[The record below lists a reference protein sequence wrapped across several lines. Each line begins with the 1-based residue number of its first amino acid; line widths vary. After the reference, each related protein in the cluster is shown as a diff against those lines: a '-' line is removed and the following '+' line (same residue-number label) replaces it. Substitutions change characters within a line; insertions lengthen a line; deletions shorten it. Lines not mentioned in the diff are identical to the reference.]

1 VIEEIKQQIEEK
13 LNTYTSVL
21 DKMSL
26 KQARHMF
33 TGVRTIIWVAPGVIW
48 LLCLWQVLLPLGTL
62 NFEIITLFC
71 FLILV
76 LSIIAS
82 CFTNWF
88 LMLLTTR
95 RQDKSEDERV
105 DLMWDEMQIGLW
117 QISYIIGAAIA
128 LPLCMTA
135 IPFLQYLRLHPIMKG
150 VTPQMVDQVTGNP
163 FIIRILLSGI
173 AIISALYL
181 HSRFVH
187 LTLLFEPRIRE
198 WMANYEFHYRPLH
211 SMLSGESEQDPKKLE
226 HLPVIVLGNS
236 LETGDT
242 VVQSPEARRRNSIVI
257 GPIGAG
263 KTSSWFRPQMDQDIN
278 HYLAYIRDYAKVS
291 KDPNWEEPYGEQQNY
306 LNGFAVV
313 EPTDDLCRTIYNDC
327 IAKGVPKDKIV
338 WLDPENPD
346 TPSLNLMSGPVDA
359 VASNLTDIFT
369 GLKESANDFFSQA
382 ERAYLEQHI
391 YLLRL
396 AGIIEGTNGG
406 FNELMNMFNDI
417 YIVVKKIIELQAYV
431 ELLRINVSTAE
442 KFYKERPDSKTA
454 FSKYKELKDH
464 YDIAYETLQW
474 FQTNVYAE
482 QFKTGVKTQQ
492 SGPYKGWPVYVN
504 KQEQFVQG
512 LMNTLSDISKKIGLR
527 RVLFRENKGFNLDD
541 FMKNGGILLCN
552 TGKKELGAVLAK
564 ILGQIYTLSI
574 ESATFR
580 RTPNVDPMFPLY
592 MDEFPDYLSSGFT
605 DFAAQARKFN
615 QPINIACQSVSQL
628 SQVFGPDYKNTIM
641 SVMLTRATFG
651 DLGPDDAKALE
662 PLFGEHEEATESIN
676 DQDIDLAAD
685 QAQNRRKIQTRV
697 EKVPNITAAQI
708 MGLEKFTMAI
718 RTPGEHKSDVFNR
731 IRVGRITDESV
742 KEDPHNF
749 NMDNPDDAKAYEEM
763 KKSDTHLNPDNN
775 EVDEQIIGQLKS
787 HEYIIQWPSED
798 DMKQAINTVPTILDD
813 QGNVVAGGD
822 EDDDSM
828 DKHSILPSAAHG
840 SEVSADSMP
849 PEIGKE
855 EAKTGSK
862 LSHVN
867 KKKKG
872 NLKGKNAQLKTDEDM
887 PSDILDS
894 DDDPWGDFGGN
905 VDLNNARG
913 INQGTV
919 APAKNSDDNTA
930 DDDNDYG
937 NLLEDD
943 FPDDESDRKAE
954 KHKEKDEQST
964 ANEEAA
970 INESIDTGSESA
982 QNVHSVVKKQS
993 KLKSK
998 SEQKDDNEISESDKE
1013 AEFKEQAKSALTKSV
1028 LKSPNGG
1035 NNRNDNDLKVDKESP
1050 TDILNSDIDSDK
1062 KVPASK
1068 IMKNQSHPNNSQNI
1082 SDQIQTNPKNNSN
1095 TEQSEDTNEFKN
1107 KTDMEEKQMLE
1118 INDNNQIV
1126 EKKLSNQHPVVP
1138 DREKMQKQLK
1148 RSALVEMQRGF
1159 NDIANDPSLTEIER
1173 LNTMKTFRRDERKRL
1188 TPLFPNSIDKVID
1201 RISVAIDKQEEKVK
1215 NVHNTIGGQD
1225 NFETVGRKMDETRE
1239 AHSDDLNQELEAMM
1253 KKFDDNPDV
1262 VQTNEELSEDDEK
1275 YEEEHS
1281 LNDKDPWSSQPGM
1294 LNNTN
1299 FPDFDKDS
1307 DD

>member
-1 VIEEIKQQIEEK
+1 MIEEFKQKIEEQ

-26 KQARHMF
+26 KQARNTF
-33 TGVRTIIWVAPGVIW
+33 TGVRTLIWIAPGVIW
-48 LLCLWQVLLPLGTL
+48 LLCLGQVLLPLGTL

-71 FLILV
+71 WLILV
-76 LSIIAS
+76 LSMVAS

-95 RQDKSEDERV
+95 RQDKNQDERV

-117 QISYIIGAAIA
+117 QIAYVAGASIA

-135 IPFLQYLRLHPIMKG
+135 IPFLQYLRLHPIMKN

-163 FIIRILLSGI
+163 YIIRILLSGI
-173 AIISALYL
+173 AVISALYL

-226 HLPVIVLGNS
+226 HLPVIVLGKS
-236 LETGDT
+236 LETGDL

-278 HYLAYIRDYAKVS
+278 HYLAYIRDYAEVS
-291 KDPNWEEPYGEQQNY
+291 KDPNWEIPYGEQQNY

-313 EPTDDLCRTIYNDC
+313 EPTDDLCKTIYNDC

-396 AGIIEGTNGG
+396 AGIIEGENGG

-417 YIVVKKIIELQAYV
+417 YIVVKKVIELQAYV
-431 ELLRINVSTAE
+431 ELLRINVSSAE
-442 KFYKERPDSKTA
+442 KFYKSRPDSKTA

-504 KQEQFVQG
+504 RQEQFVQG

-527 RVLFRENKGFNLDD
+527 RVLFRQNKNFNLDD

-592 MDEFPDYLSSGFT
+592 MDEFPDYLSKSFT

-615 QPINIACQSVSQL
+615 QPINIACQSISQL

-676 DQDIDLAAD
+676 EQDIDLAAD

-697 EKVPNITAAQI
+697 EKVPNITASEI

-742 KEDPHNF
+742 KNDPNNF
-749 NMDNPDDAKAYEEM
+749 DMDNSADREAYEAM
-763 KKSDTHLNPDNN
+763 IANDKHLNPDNN
-775 EVDEQIIGQLKS
+775 EVDKQIIAQLKDK
-787 HEYIIQWPSED
+787 EYIIQWPSEENL
-798 DMKQAINTVPTILDD
+798 KQAVNTVPTILDEE
-813 QGNVVAGGD
+813 GNVIAGGD
-822 EDDDSM
+822 DDDDSM
-828 DKHSILPSAAHG
+828 DRHSILPSDANGNKPPLTDNGEKKNKDKH
-840 SEVSADSMP
+840 SKVS
-849 PEIGKE
+849 KV
-855 EAKTGSK
+855 K
-862 LSHVN
+862 HVN
-867 KKKKG
+867 KSQDKSKITK
-872 NLKGKNAQLKTDEDM
+872 NSSLK
-887 PSDILDS
+887 I
-894 DDDPWGDFGGN
+894 DDDLPDPFDDFGGDVSSKYTRMGESN
-905 VDLNNARG
+905 ISDNPDEDIDDSEIDNLLSDSPLDDDIDSDGESEDSHVE
-913 INQGTV
+913 
-919 APAKNSDDNTA
+919 NSDNSTV
-930 DDDNDYG
+930 
-937 NLLEDD
+937 
-943 FPDDESDRKAE
+943 
-954 KHKEKDEQST
+954 KENKIPKVKQS
-964 ANEEAA
+964 
-970 INESIDTGSESA
+970 I
-982 QNVHSVVKKQS
+982 VKKQS
-993 KLKSK
+993 GLKSNSEVNRDKDSKK
-998 SEQKDDNEISESDKE
+998 SDSELDEGRE
-1013 AEFKEQAKSALTKSV
+1013 ALNKSV
-1028 LKSPNGG
+1028 FKSPNKG
-1035 NNRNDNDLKVDKESP
+1035 NNRNDNDLKVDQENP
-1050 TDILNSDIDSDK
+1050 TDILRSSSISSQQSSIPRIVK
-1062 KVPASK
+1062 KMSHPKNFK
-1068 IMKNQSHPNNSQNI
+1068 INQSHSDKASNNST
-1082 SDQIQTNPKNNSN
+1082 DTVK
-1095 TEQSEDTNEFKN
+1095 SEDKNGIENKN
-1107 KTDMEEKQMLE
+1107 KEKKESMLE

-1126 EKKLSNQHPVVP
+1126 EKKISNQHPLVP
-1138 DREKMQKQLK
+1138 DREKMQKKLK
-1148 RSALVEMQRGF
+1148 HTALVEMQQGF
-1159 NDIANDPSLTEIER
+1159 NDIASDPSLTEVER
-1173 LNTMKTFRRDERKRL
+1173 LNAMKIFRRDERKRL

-1201 RISVAIDKQEEKVK
+1201 RISAAIDQQEEKVK
-1215 NVHNTIGGQD
+1215 NVHNTITGND
-1225 NFETVGRKMDETRE
+1225 NLESMGRKIDETRE
-1239 AHSDDLNQELEAMM
+1239 AHSDKLNQELEAMM
-1253 KKFDDNPDV
+1253 KKFDKSPEAAESSD
-1262 VQTNEELSEDDEK
+1262 ELSTDDDNGF
-1275 YEEEHS
+1275 EEEHS
-1281 LNDKDPWSSQPGM
+1281 LNDKDPWSNQPGM
-1294 LNNTN
+1294 LNDND
-1299 FPDFDKDS
+1299 FPDFDKD
-1307 DD
+1307 DDD

>member
-1 VIEEIKQQIEEK
+1 MIEELKQKIEEK
-13 LNTYTSVL
+13 MNTYTSLL

-33 TGVRTIIWVAPGVIW
+33 IGVRTLIWVAPGVIW

-71 FLILV
+71 WLILV
-76 LSIIAS
+76 LSMVAA

-95 RQDKSEDERV
+95 RQDKNQDERV

-117 QISYIIGAAIA
+117 QISYVAGASIA

-135 IPFLQYLRLHPIMKG
+135 IPFLQFLRLHPIMKNI
-150 VTPQMVDQVTGNP
+150 TPQMVDQVTGNP
-163 FIIRILLSGI
+163 YIIRILLSGI
-173 AIISALYL
+173 AVISALYL

-198 WMANYEFHYRPLH
+198 WMSNYEFHYRPLH

-226 HLPVIVLGNS
+226 HLPVIVLGKS
-236 LETGDT
+236 LETGDL

-291 KDPNWEEPYGEQQNY
+291 QDPNWEQPYGEQQNY

-313 EPTDDLCRTIYNDC
+313 EPTDDLCKTIYNDC

-396 AGIIEGTNGG
+396 AGIIEGQNGG

-417 YIVVKKIIELQAYV
+417 YIVVKKVIELQAYV
-431 ELLRINVSTAE
+431 ELLKINVSTAE
-442 KFYKERPDSKTA
+442 KFYKDRPESKTA

-474 FQTNVYAE
+474 FQSNVYAE

-504 KQEQFVQG
+504 RQEQFVQG

-527 RVLFRENKGFNLDD
+527 RVLFRENKDFNLDD

-592 MDEFPDYLSSGFT
+592 MDEFPDYLSKSFT

-615 QPINIACQSVSQL
+615 QPINIACQSISQL

-662 PLFGEHEEATESIN
+662 PLFGEHQEATESIN
-676 DQDIDLAAD
+676 EQDIDLAAD

-742 KEDPHNF
+742 KNDPHNF
-749 NMDNPDDAKAYEEM
+749 DMDNPTDRDAYEAM
-763 KKSDTHLNPDNN
+763 KENDKHLNPDNN
-775 EVDEQIIGQLKS
+775 EVDKQIIAQLKDK
-787 HEYIIQWPSED
+787 EYIIQWPSEED
-798 DMKQAINTVPTILDD
+798 LKQAVNTVPTILYDE
-813 QGNVVAGGD
+813 GNVVAGSED
-822 EDDDSM
+822 DDDSM
-828 DKHSILPSAAHG
+828 DHHSIMPSDANGGDVTIAT
-840 SEVSADSMP
+840 D
-849 PEIGKE
+849 
-855 EAKTGSK
+855 
-862 LSHVN
+862 
-867 KKKKG
+867 KKKG
-872 NLKGKNAQLKTDEDM
+872 KDKEKPSKVSKVKHVDKSQNQSKDKVSKNAALK
-887 PSDILDS
+887 I
-894 DDDPWGDFGGN
+894 DDDLPDPFDDFGGDVDKHFATVGGKKN
-905 VDLNNARG
+905 VSG
-913 INQGTV
+913 
-919 APAKNSDDNTA
+919 
-930 DDDNDYG
+930 
-937 NLLEDD
+937 
-943 FPDDESDRKAE
+943 KAE
-954 KHKEKDEQST
+954 KEDGNDDEFADLLNDKFDDTNSKEEQDSSKLENDSVIKKDKKTQVK
-964 ANEEAA
+964 
-970 INESIDTGSESA
+970 
-982 QNVHSVVKKQS
+982 QSVVKKQS
-993 KLKSK
+993 ELKSN
-998 SEQKDDNEISESDKE
+998 SEGKE
-1013 AEFKEQAKSALTKSV
+1013 NNSKAKVDPGREALNKSV
-1028 LKSPNGG
+1028 FKSSNKGNG
-1035 NNRNDNDLKVDKESP
+1035 RNDNDLKVDNDKPADISVPPSTTNQQVSTPKTINQASYPKESKI
-1050 TDILNSDIDSDK
+1050 TKSH
-1062 KVPASK
+1062 SK
-1068 IMKNQSHPNNSQNI
+1068 NSQNNSTNTKQ
-1082 SDQIQTNPKNNSN
+1082 SDDKAVIKNN
-1095 TEQSEDTNEFKN
+1095 DK
-1107 KTDMEEKQMLE
+1107 EKGQMLE

-1126 EKKLSNQHPVVP
+1126 EKKISNQHPLVP
-1138 DREKMQKQLK
+1138 DREEMQKKLK
-1148 RSALVEMQRGF
+1148 HDALIEMQQGF
-1159 NDIANDPSLTEIER
+1159 NNIANDPSLTEVER
-1173 LNTMKTFRRDERKRL
+1173 LNTMKIFRRDERKRL

-1201 RISVAIDKQEEKVK
+1201 RISDAIAQQEEKVK
-1215 NVHNTIGGQD
+1215 NVHNTINGKD
-1225 NFETVGRKMDETRE
+1225 SLETISRKIDETRE
-1239 AHSDDLNQELEAMM
+1239 AHSDDLNKELEAMM
-1253 KKFDDNPDV
+1253 KQFDKKPDVSESNDELSTDDNDF
-1262 VQTNEELSEDDEK
+1262 
-1275 YEEEHS
+1275 EEEHS
-1281 LNDKDPWSSQPGM
+1281 LNDKDPWSNQPGM
-1294 LNNTN
+1294 LNDND
-1299 FPDFDKDS
+1299 FPDFDKE
-1307 DD
+1307 DDD